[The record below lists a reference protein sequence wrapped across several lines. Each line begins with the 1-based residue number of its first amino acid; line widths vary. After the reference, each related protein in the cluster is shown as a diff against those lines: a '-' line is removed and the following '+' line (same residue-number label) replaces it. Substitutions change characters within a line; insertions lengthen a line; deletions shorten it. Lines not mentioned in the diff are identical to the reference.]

1 MVSFKLMCFDFGF
14 PRTSDPIRLSVF
26 DIESYVK
33 DYMRIYNL
41 EHLKLFMSQ
50 SDTIPY
56 EYQFDCYF
64 ESGKFWT
71 TRHLNQEGAY
81 LHE

>member
-1 MVSFKLMCFDFGF
+1 MTTFKLMSLDFGF
-14 PRTSDPIRLSVF
+14 PRTSEPLRLSVF
-26 DIESYVK
+26 DIKSYVK

-50 SDTIPY
+50 RETIPY

-71 TRHLNQEGAY
+71 VRHLNQEGAF